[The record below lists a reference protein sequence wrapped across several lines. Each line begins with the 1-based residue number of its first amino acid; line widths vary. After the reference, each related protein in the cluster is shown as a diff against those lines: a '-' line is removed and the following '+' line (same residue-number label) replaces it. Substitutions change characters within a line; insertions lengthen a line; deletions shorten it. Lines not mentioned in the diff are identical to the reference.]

1 MKGKTMKLQTSVL
14 ALIGFM
20 AAAPV
25 FAAEQTVTFSV
36 PSMTCASCHFIV
48 ESAMGSVDGVIKVT
62 ADPETRTALAVFD
75 DAIASAEDI
84 TFASTSAGYEA
95 VVFLN

>member
-1 MKGKTMKLQTSVL
+1 MKLYTSAL

-36 PSMTCASCHFIV
+36 PGMTCASCPYIV
-48 ESAMGSVDGVIKVT
+48 ESAMSGVDGVVT
-62 ADPETRTALAVFD
+62 VSADSDTRTALVIFD
-75 DAIASAEDI
+75 DAITNADDI
-84 TFASTSAGYEA
+84 AFASTSAGYEA
-95 VVFLN
+95 VILEPKS